1 MERIVVSDILQ
12 TKINGVWIKP
22 LRKIPDER
30 GMIMHMLRADEGCF
44 EEFGEI
50 YFAVALPGSIKGW
63 HKHTRQSQNYA
74 VIQGMI
80 KLVLYDE
87 REDSPSKGEL
97 LESFTGEDKYE
108 LIHIPPGV
116 VNGYKTYG
124 TKPAIV
130 ANCSDIPHEPD
141 EMIRYDPLNSHI
153 DYSWDIVHR

>member
-1 MERIVVSDILQ
+1 MNNIMETSIKD
-12 TKINGVWIKP
+12 VWIKS

-30 GMIMHMLRADEGCF
+30 GMIMHMLRADEPAF
-44 EEFGEI
+44 EKFGEV
-50 YFAVALPGSIKGW
+50 YFSVGLPGAIKGW
-63 HKHTRQSQNYA
+63 HKHLRQTQNYA
-74 VIQGMI
+74 VVQGMI

-87 REDSPSKGEL
+87 REDSTSKGEL
-97 LESFTGEDKYE
+97 LEIFTGEDKYE

-141 EMIRYDPLNSHI
+141 EMVRYDPLGSHI
-153 DYSWDIVHR
+153 SYDWDIVQR

>member
-1 MERIVVSDILQ
+1 MQNIMETSFKD
-12 TKINGVWIKP
+12 VWIKP

-30 GMIMHMLRADEGCF
+30 GMIMHMLRADEPAF
-44 EEFGEI
+44 EKFGEI
-50 YFAVALPGSIKGW
+50 YFSVGLPGAIKGW
-63 HKHTRQSQNYA
+63 HKHLRQTQNYA

-87 REDSPSKGEL
+87 REESASKGEM
-97 LESFTGEDKYE
+97 LEIFTGEDKYE

-130 ANCSDIPHEPD
+130 ANCSDIPHEPN
-141 EMIRYDPLNSHI
+141 EMIRYDPLGSQI
-153 DYSWDIVHR
+153 DYNWDIVQR

>member
-1 MERIVVSDILQ
+1 MSDVMQ
-12 TKINGVWIKP
+12 TKIDGVWIKP

-30 GMIMHMLRADEGCF
+30 GMIMHMLRADESVF
-44 EEFGEI
+44 DKFGEI
-50 YFAVALPGSIKGW
+50 YFSVGLPDAIKGW
-63 HKHTRQSQNYA
+63 HNHTLQSQNYA

-87 REDSPSKGEL
+87 REGSDSRGEL
-97 LESFTGEDKYE
+97 LEMFTGEDKYE

-130 ANCSDIPHEPD
+130 ANCSDIPHEPN
-141 EMIRYDPLNSHI
+141 EMVRYDPFDSHI
-153 DYSWDIVHR
+153 DYNWDIVQR

>member
-1 MERIVVSDILQ
+1 MSNIMETNID
-12 TKINGVWIKP
+12 GVWIKP

-30 GMIMHMLRADEGCF
+30 GMIMHMLRADEPVF
-44 EEFGEI
+44 EKFGEI
-50 YFAVALPGSIKGW
+50 YFSVALPGAIKGW

-87 REDSPSKGEL
+87 REGSASKGEL
-97 LESFTGEDKYE
+97 LEIFTGEDKYE

-124 TKPAIV
+124 TRPAIV
-130 ANCSDIPHEPD
+130 ANCSDIPHEPN
-141 EMIRYDPLNSHI
+141 EMVRYDPLGSHI
-153 DYSWDIVHR
+153 NYSWDIVQR

>member
-1 MERIVVSDILQ
+1 MSNIVQ
-12 TKINGVWIKP
+12 TKIEGVWIKS

-30 GMIMHMLRADEGCF
+30 GMIMHMLRADEPIF
-44 EEFGEI
+44 ENFGEV
-50 YFAVALPGSIKGW
+50 YFSVGLPETIKGW

-87 REDSPSKGEL
+87 REDLPSKGEL
-97 LESFTGEDKYE
+97 LEIFTGEDKYE

-141 EMIRYDPLNSHI
+141 EMVRYDPFDPRI
-153 DYSWDIVHR
+153 DYNWDIVHR

>member
-1 MERIVVSDILQ
+1 MNVTEIIE
-12 TKINGVWIKP
+12 TKIEGVWIKP

-30 GMIMHMLRADEGCF
+30 GMIMHMLRADEPIF
-44 EEFGEI
+44 ERFGEI
-50 YFAVALPGSIKGW
+50 YFSVGLPGAIKGW

-80 KLVLYDE
+80 KLVLFDE

-97 LESFTGEDKYE
+97 LEIFTGEDKYE

-124 TKPAIV
+124 TKPAIL
-130 ANCSDIPHEPD
+130 ANLADMPHDPT
-141 EMIRYDPLNSHI
+141 EMLRYDPLNSHI
-153 DYSWDIVHR
+153 EYNWDIVHR